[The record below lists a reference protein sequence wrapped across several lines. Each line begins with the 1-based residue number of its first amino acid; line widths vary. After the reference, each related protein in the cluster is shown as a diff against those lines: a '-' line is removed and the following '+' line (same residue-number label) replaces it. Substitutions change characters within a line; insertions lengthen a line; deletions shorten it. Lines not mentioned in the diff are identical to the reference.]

1 MHERGVVLLVDDNRG
16 IRLTM
21 GRILGNV
28 GYRVVV
34 AANGSEA
41 VDVAR
46 RQPFDVALIDFK
58 MNGMNGAE
66 TCASLRQ
73 FNLDA
78 TLFIVTAHV
87 SSEIE
92 RSALADGATGVIHK
106 PVDVPAL
113 LELLNELITP
123 TEGAL
128 VPAVGRAAG

>member
-1 MHERGVVLLVDDNRG
+1 MDERGVVLLVDDDRG

-21 GRILGNV
+21 GRILGST

-34 AANGSEA
+34 AEDGSEA
-41 VDVAR
+41 VEFAR
-46 RQPFDVALIDFK
+46 RQSFDVALIDFK

-78 TLFIVTAHV
+78 ALYIVTAHV

-113 LELLNELITP
+113 LALLDKLTTP
-123 TEGAL
+123 TEAAL
-128 VPAVGRAAG
+128 VPAMGRAEG